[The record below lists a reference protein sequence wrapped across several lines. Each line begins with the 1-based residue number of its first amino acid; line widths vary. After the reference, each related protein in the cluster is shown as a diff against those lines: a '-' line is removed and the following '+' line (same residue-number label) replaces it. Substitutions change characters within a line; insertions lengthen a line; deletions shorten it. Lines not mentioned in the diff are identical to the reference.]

1 MVSRSFNDHIGRGR
15 RKSARRVFAYP
26 AELQF
31 DSGARSG
38 PCVIVDISELGA
50 QIEVPPGTHIPD
62 EFALL
67 IGGHASVKRRCLTVW
82 RSETRVG
89 VRFHGAPERLPR
101 QELSGQIVLRSQMP
115 AMAKKQ
121 A

>member
-1 MVSRSFNDHIGRGR
+1 MVGKSFNDTGRRR

-31 DSGARSG
+31 DSGAKSG

-101 QELSGQIVLRSQMP
+101 QELSGQLVLRSQFELQ
-115 AMAKKQ
+115 KKQ